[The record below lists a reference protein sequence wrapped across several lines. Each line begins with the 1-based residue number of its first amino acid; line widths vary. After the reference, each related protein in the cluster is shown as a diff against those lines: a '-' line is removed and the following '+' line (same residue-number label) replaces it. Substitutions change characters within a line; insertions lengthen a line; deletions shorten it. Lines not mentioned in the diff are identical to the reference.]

1 MTALTNTAP
10 LNVRAAARAR
20 RISMT
25 KWVLLLGSMAAL
37 GAMTTDMYLPSLPEV
52 ARELG
57 TGMPQVQFT
66 IAGTL
71 IGGAAGQL
79 FIGPMSDRFGRRT
92 PVFVGLVVHVIASLL
107 CAITFSVAP
116 LFVLRM
122 FQGVGNA
129 AAGVVAIAVIR
140 DRMSGA
146 EASGLLSRLMLVIG
160 IAPLLAPT
168 VGAALAHMWGWRS
181 IFIVLA
187 TLGMS
192 LLVLVWKFL
201 PETLPAE
208 KRITSTREVM
218 VSYRVLLGDR
228 RFLAYALLPG
238 LAQAALFAYV
248 AGSPFVLREG
258 FNLTPGQFSLL
269 FAANGLGLVIAAQVN
284 AALVKKFAPV
294 RIMRLAAPFAA
305 LFALALFVTA
315 LTGFGGIFGLL
326 IPLFFL
332 LTANAFIP
340 PNASALA
347 LTRHGDRAGG
357 AAAFI
362 GAVQAGTAGLMAP
375 AVGMLGGDG
384 VAMASVILGS
394 VLVSVTVLSLTG
406 VYRRGGWTANHPDE
420 PELAETSE
428 VAGDVRVP
436 ELAAG
441 SEPIAVVDPDADV
454 DAVETAAIGASAE
467 PTGAGAR

>member
-1 MTALTNTAP
+1 M
-10 LNVRAAARAR
+10 
-20 RISMT
+20 I

-52 ARELG
+52 ATELE

-71 IGGAAGQL
+71 IGGAFGQL
-79 FIGPMSDRFGRRT
+79 FIGPMSDRYGRRT
-92 PVFVGLVVHVIASLL
+92 PVFVGLVVHVLASFGAAFAL
-107 CAITFSVAP
+107 SVTP

-122 FQGVGNA
+122 IQGVGNA

-168 VGAALAHMWGWRS
+168 VGAGLAHLWGWRS
-181 IFIVLA
+181 VFIVLGLMGA
-187 TLGMS
+187 S
-192 LLVLVWKFL
+192 LLVVVWRFL

-208 KRITSTREVM
+208 KRITSTREVIT
-218 VSYRVLLGDR
+218 SYRILLADR

-238 LAQAALFAYV
+238 LTMAALFAYV
-248 AGSPFVLREG
+248 AGSPFVLRDD

-269 FAANGLGLVIAAQVN
+269 FAVNGLGLVISAQVN

-294 RIMRLAAPFAA
+294 RIMRLAAPFAV
-305 LFALALFVTA
+305 LFALMLLGTSY
-315 LTGFGGIFGLL
+315 TGFGGILGLL
-326 IPLFFL
+326 IPLFLL

-347 LTRHGDRAGG
+347 LTRHGERAGA

-362 GAVQAGTAGLMAP
+362 GAVQAGTAGLVAP
-375 AVGMLGGDG
+375 AVGALGGHAL
-384 VAMASVILGS
+384 AMAIVILGS
-394 VLVSVTVLSLTG
+394 VVLAFTVLALTG
-406 VYRRGGWTANHPDE
+406 VYKRGGWTSNNPDD
-420 PELAETSE
+420 PQVPLPHETHGE
-428 VAGDVRVP
+428 G
-436 ELAAG
+436 E
-441 SEPIAVVDPDADV
+441 SEPTL
-454 DAVETAAIGASAE
+454 ERE
-467 PTGAGAR
+467 PTHA